1 MKRPILLS
9 LALALGVADAG
20 RAQIRSPFPRPRLPG
35 VGQQGAEQKRKTPRE
50 RLLERLQERY
60 SPLAPIPRF
69 DQPIYRAGF
78 QGVESVFPI
87 YQGFP
92 FPPVS
97 TTTPGG
103 FGAYP
108 TAAQPGAAGQPG
120 ARRKPAL
127 GGFPVLPGPKKVVD
141 TGRPQWPSWMRVTR
155 TAAGTFSSPERA
167 VVARVADRVWYL
179 APGETAYVPLA
190 FYDKFRLVE
199 SGSRLRVRNKGEFQ
213 VAFHD
218 GGSLRSLGPVRL
230 TFASLSR
237 EAAELEL
244 EELHRLWIVAK
255 SRPLRCGLPDGSRF
269 VVRDARVYLEHA
281 ETDRAWL
288 LNEGPGTLEWTSPI
302 GRRELAP
309 GRRIDFFLAPRT
321 RPFLPAGLV
330 VEGAVRTERKGR
342 VLELESE
349 GPRARVTWSG
359 ARFTLPPGARL
370 RLDPLA
376 GDTFPGVRAGAGG
389 ATPKRAEGE
398 GAKR

>member
-1 MKRPILLS
+1 MKRHLFP
-9 LALALGVADAG
+9 LALVLSIADTG
-20 RAQIRSPFPRPRLPG
+20 LAQIRSPFPRPRQPG
-35 VGQQGAEQKRKTPRE
+35 VGQQGADETRKTPRE
-50 RLLERLQERY
+50 RLLDRLQQRL

-69 DQPIYRAGF
+69 DQPIYRRGF

-92 FPPVS
+92 FPPGS
-97 TTTPGG
+97 TTAAGG

-108 TAAQPGAAGQPG
+108 RAAQPGTTGLPG
-120 ARRKPAL
+120 RGRQPAL
-127 GGFPVLPGPKKVVD
+127 GGFPILPGPKKVID

-199 SGSRLRVRNKGEFQ
+199 SGGRLRVRNKGEFQ

-230 TFASLSR
+230 TFAGLSR

-244 EELHRLWIVAK
+244 EDLHRIWIVAR
-255 SRPLRCGLPDGSRF
+255 SRPLRLGLPDGSRF
-269 VVRDARVYLEHA
+269 VARNARLYLERA
-281 ETDRAWL
+281 ETERAWL
-288 LNEGPGTLEWTSPI
+288 LNEGPDVIEWTSPI

-309 GRRIDFFLAPRT
+309 GRRLDFFLAPRT
-321 RPFLPAGLV
+321 RPYLPAELV
-330 VEGAVRTERKGR
+330 VEGSVSTERKGR
-342 VLELESE
+342 VVAFQSE
-349 GPRARVTWSG
+349 GARARVSWCG
-359 ARFTLPPGARL
+359 ARFSLVPGVRL
-370 RLDPLA
+370 VLDPLA
-376 GDTFPGVRAGAGG
+376 GNTFPMGSKTGEKAPAAGSAGKG
-389 ATPKRAEGE
+389 R
-398 GAKR
+398 